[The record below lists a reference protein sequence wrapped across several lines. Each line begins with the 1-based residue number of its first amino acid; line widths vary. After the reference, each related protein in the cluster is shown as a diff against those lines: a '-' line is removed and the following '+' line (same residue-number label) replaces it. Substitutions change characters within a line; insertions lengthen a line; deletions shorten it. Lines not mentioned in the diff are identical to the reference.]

1 MGNESYVCIHCV
13 SDFGVEVNIRSASA
27 SRMIVHLTISPRN
40 NPANNFSNL
49 MIHNKVIRFRWEPE
63 REISTGISNRGC
75 NRSNRG
81 CNRWQIVDGVIT
93 KGMLHLHPM
102 TVYKG
107 LMQKSNIE
115 KTK

>member
-13 SDFGVEVNIRSASA
+13 SDFGVEVNIRSAST

-49 MIHNKVIRFRWEPE
+49 MIYNKVIRFRWEPE
-63 REISTGISNRGC
+63 RAISTGISNRGC
-75 NRSNRG
+75 NR
-81 CNRWQIVDGVIT
+81 WQILDVIIT
-93 KGMLHLHPM
+93 KGMLYLYSL

-107 LMQKSNIE
+107 LKLN
-115 KTK
+115 